1 MCNDE
6 LAYDLSPEQ
15 WLCYGISERRAGDL
29 LCHVPVGMWQGPM
42 PTAVERHLARLEVVH
57 SFASTHMGHALRAL
71 CAPGVIPEAVLL
83 QQGVSGLMETTQ
95 KAIALPMGNISRQLD
110 YLRRALED
118 ARRKAEGL
126 PPDVSQECMS
136 ETAKAVRKMRRRR
149 LFGLRPAT
157 IVGVKPVKDLR
168 AVPLAQGQRWEGA
181 KGLRLVAYAAPLTGP
196 MPLDAEGRGIPV
208 SPIPIRHEDP
218 SRPSSSRAVEEPPE
232 QGTPERE
239 SPVLGDVAEVTEDQS
254 VVGHSSRVQPPGAEG
269 AQAAPD
275 VMDIMRIHGQ
285 EERLVTA
292 RRLMQ
297 GKGPRRC
304 VLLRGVT
311 R

>member
-1 MCNDE
+1 MPDGATGAIRAEEAAQQRSGVPRYVGGAPLFLRGLSTVCEDE

-126 PPDVSQECMS
+126 PPEVSQEGMS
-136 ETAKAVRKMRRRR
+136 EIAKAVRKMHRRR

-157 IVGVKPVKDLR
+157 IVGVKPVKDL
-168 AVPLAQGQRWEGA
+168 
-181 KGLRLVAYAAPLTGP
+181 
-196 MPLDAEGRGIPV
+196 
-208 SPIPIRHEDP
+208 
-218 SRPSSSRAVEEPPE
+218 
-232 QGTPERE
+232 
-239 SPVLGDVAEVTEDQS
+239 
-254 VVGHSSRVQPPGAEG
+254 
-269 AQAAPD
+269 QA
-275 VMDIMRIHGQ
+275 
-285 EERLVTA
+285 VTA
-292 RRLMQ
+292 SAV
-297 GKGPRRC
+297 C
-304 VLLRGVT
+304 AAW
-311 R
+311 